1 MVSVLTFAVAW
12 WLGLYLLA
20 RDRTNPVL
28 VLAGGGLLSY
38 GAAIALDDLPWTGA
52 VAEVLV
58 WLPAVLWAVVLARLL
73 RDNRAARERGES
85 GNTVGLAVVCGLL
98 VALAAGLVLLGTGL
112 LPREL
117 TLASIGLDLMLLGG
131 CVAVFDAFDAGESL
145 RGDMLRSAALSGL
158 ATALFGG
165 QVAVVIAVVGPDP
178 ALTALLYGVV
188 AGAIALHVLTSPL
201 HSLADRAALAV
212 PVRQARA
219 ELREVADALPR
230 KANSALADIDEAEF
244 ARLTRRALS
253 HYGDLGKLVSSP
265 LTELPEIDKR
275 LTERG
280 APDTPLER
288 AKELKAVLLDA
299 IRRLKPDGREFGTS
313 EEWRYYNALYFYYV
327 VGIRPYSMRTKV
339 TELDATSRQ
348 ALTWFADQVPER
360 TLHNWQSAAARLVAA
375 DLRATSVRG

>member
-38 GAAIALDDLPWTGA
+38 AAAIALDDMPWTGA
-52 VAEVLV
+52 IAEVLV
-58 WLPAVLWAVVLARLL
+58 WVPAVLWAVVLVRLL
-73 RDNRAARERGES
+73 RDHRAARERGDAP
-85 GNTVGLAVVCGLL
+85 GTVGLAIVGGLL
-98 VALAAGLVLLGTGL
+98 VALAVGLLLLGSDV

-117 TLASIGLDLMLLGG
+117 TLISIGLDLVALGV
-131 CVAVFDAFDAGESL
+131 CVAMFDAFDAGESL

-165 QVAVVIAVVGPDP
+165 QVGVVIAVVGPDP

-201 HSLADRAALAV
+201 QALADRAALAV

-230 KANSALADIDEAEF
+230 KTESALTDVDDAEF

-253 HYGDLGKLVSSP
+253 HYGDFGKLVSSP
-265 LTELPEIDKR
+265 LTDLPVIDQR
-275 LTERG
+275 LAARG

-299 IRRLKPDGREFGTS
+299 IRRLKPDGGEFGTS
-313 EEWRYYNALYFYYV
+313 EEWRHYNALYFYYV
-327 VGIRPYSMRTKV
+327 VGIRPYSVRTKV
-339 TELDATSRQ
+339 TALDATSRQ

-375 DLRATSVRG
+375 DLRATTVR

>member
-1 MVSVLTFAVAW
+1 M
-12 WLGLYLLA
+12 YLLA

-58 WLPAVLWAVVLARLL
+58 WLPAVLWAFVLALLL
-73 RDNRAARERGES
+73 RDNGAARERGETR
-85 GNTVGLAVVCGLL
+85 GTVGLAVVCALLVGLATGLL
-98 VALAAGLVLLGTGL
+98 LLGAGL

-117 TLASIGLDLMLLGG
+117 TLASIGLDLVLLGG
-131 CVAVFDAFDAGESL
+131 CVAVIDAFDAGESL
-145 RGDMLRSAALSGL
+145 RGDMLRSAALGAL

-165 QVAVVIAVVGPDP
+165 QVAVVIAVVGSDP

-201 HSLADRAALAV
+201 QSLADRAALAV

-230 KANSALADIDEAEF
+230 KADSALADVDEAEF

-265 LTELPEIDKR
+265 LTDLPEIGKR
-275 LTERG
+275 LAERG

-288 AKELKAVLLDA
+288 AKEVKAVLLDA
-299 IRRLKPDGREFGTS
+299 IRRLKPDGGEFGTS
-313 EEWRYYNALYFYYV
+313 EEWRHYNALYFYYV
-327 VGIRPYSMRTKV
+327 VGIRPYSVRTKV
-339 TELDATSRQ
+339 TELDPTARQ

-360 TLHNWQSAAARLVAA
+360 TLHNWQSVAARLVAA
-375 DLRATSVRG
+375 DLRATAVGG